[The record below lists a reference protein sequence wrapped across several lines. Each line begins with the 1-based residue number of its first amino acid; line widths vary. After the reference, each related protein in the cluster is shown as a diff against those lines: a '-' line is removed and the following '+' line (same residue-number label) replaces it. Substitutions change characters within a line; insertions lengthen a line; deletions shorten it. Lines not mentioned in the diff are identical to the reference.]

1 MDRSFAKDFEQ
12 KLRKIWYKVS
22 PPDPARRYQRRLN
35 KELRRVTQAFMG
47 TDKIVLTHTYGK
59 VGSTAVHKTINKQPG
74 YQSFQTHVIS
84 EKGVAESRHSN
95 LEVPEEIHLLV
106 GEALRHALERY
117 PDRQVR
123 IITLVRDP
131 VARAVSDLFENPARF
146 VADGK
151 IGGVPLEKLVAIVAT
166 NALQSIEFPESWFNR
181 ELSAIVGFDFFS
193 RDFDRMNGFEL
204 YQEGRIEL
212 LAGKL
217 ERLSDNGAGYL
228 GRFLDIG
235 GDFPVSKMRARSATA
250 EGLLYEEVRKNL
262 KLPAEAL
269 DKVYSGRVCKH
280 FYSEVELDRFRKRW
294 IES

>member
-1 MDRSFAKDFEQ
+1 
-12 KLRKIWYKVS
+12 
-22 PPDPARRYQRRLN
+22 
-35 KELRRVTQAFMG
+35 MG

-151 IGGVPLEKLVAIVAT
+151 ISGVPLEKLVAIVAT

-204 YQEGRIEL
+204 YQEGRIKL

-280 FYSEVELDRFRKRW
+280 FYSEVELDRFRNRW